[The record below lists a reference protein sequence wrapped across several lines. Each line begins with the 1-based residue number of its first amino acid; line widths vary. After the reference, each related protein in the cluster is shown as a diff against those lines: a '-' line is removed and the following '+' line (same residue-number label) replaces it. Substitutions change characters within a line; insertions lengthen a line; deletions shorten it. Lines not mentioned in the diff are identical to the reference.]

1 MMFPIK
7 YIDNNLVWNKDN
19 EVFAYYEL
27 IPCNYSFLS
36 AEQKYI
42 VHDSFRQLIAQSRE
56 GKIHA
61 LQIATESSVR
71 SIQEQSKKLVSGRL
85 RDVAIQKIDEQ
96 TEALVSMIGDNQ
108 MDYRFFLGFKLMVT
122 EQEVNLKNM
131 KKSLFMTVK
140 EFLNEVNHTLMN
152 DFVSMTNDEINRY
165 MKMEKLLENKISRR
179 FKVRRLDKN
188 DFGYLMEH
196 LYGRDGVAYEDYEY
210 SLPKKKLKKET
221 LIKYYDLIRPIRC
234 LIEESQRYLRL
245 EHEDSESYVSYL
257 TVNAIV
263 GELDFPSSE
272 IFYFQQQ
279 QFIFPVDTSMNVEIV
294 ENRKALSVV
303 RNKKKELKDL
313 DNHAFQSGSETS
325 SNVVDA
331 LDSVDEL
338 ETDLDQSKE
347 SMYKLSYVIRVS
359 APDLDELKRRCDEVK
374 DFYDDLNVKLVRPA
388 GDMLGLHSEF
398 LPASKRYINDYVQY
412 VKSDFLAS
420 LGFGATQQL
429 GENTGIYI
437 GYSVDTG
444 RNVYLQPSIASQ
456 GIKGT
461 VTNALAS
468 AFVGSLGGGKSFCN
482 NLLVYY
488 SVLFGGQAVILDP
501 KSERGNWKNTLP
513 EIAHEINIVNL
524 TSEKENAGLLDPF
537 VIMRDVKDAESLAID
552 ILTFLTGI
560 SSRDGEKFPVLR
572 KAVRSVVQSDQ
583 RGLLHVIKEL
593 RKEDTPIARNIA
605 DHIDS
610 FTDYDF
616 AHLLFS
622 DGTVE
627 NAISLEN
634 QLNIIQVADLVL
646 PDKDTT
652 FEEYTTIEL
661 LSVSMLIVISTFAL
675 DFIHSDRSIFKIVDL
690 DEAWAFLNVAQG
702 ETLSNK
708 LVRAGRAMN
717 AGVYFVTQSAT
728 DVSKESLRNNIGLK
742 FAFRSTA
749 IEEIKQTLEF
759 FGLDKEDEN
768 NQKRLRDLENGQCL
782 FQDLC
787 GRVGVIQVH
796 PVFEELLTA
805 FDTRPP
811 ISRNEVE

>member
-1 MMFPIK
+1 MFPIK

-27 IPCNYSFLS
+27 IPYNYSFLS
-36 AEQKYI
+36 AEQKFI

-61 LQIATESSVR
+61 LQIATESSIR
-71 SIQEQSKKLVSGRL
+71 SMQEQSKKLVTGKL
-85 RDVAIQKIDEQ
+85 KEVAYQKIDEQ

-108 MDYRFFLGFKLMVT
+108 VDYRFFLGFKLMVT
-122 EQEVNLKNM
+122 EEQLNLKNI
-131 KKSLFMTVK
+131 KKSAWLTFT
-140 EFLNEVNHTLMN
+140 EFLHEVNHTLMN
-152 DFVSMTNDEINRY
+152 DFVSMPNDEINRY

-179 FKVRRLDKN
+179 FKVRRLEIN
-188 DFGYLMEH
+188 DFGCSEMCIRD
-196 LYGRDGVAYEDYEY
+196 RDGIAYEDYEY
-210 SLPKKKLKKET
+210 QLPKKKLQKET
-221 LIKYYDLIRPIRC
+221 LIKYYDLIRPTRC
-234 LIEESQRYLRL
+234 VIEESQRYLRL
-245 EHEDSESYVSYL
+245 EHEDKESYVSYF

-279 QFIFPVDTSMNVEIV
+279 QFTFPVDTSMNVEIV
-294 ENRKALSVV
+294 ENRKALTTV

-313 DNHAFQSGSETS
+313 DNHAYQAGSETS

-338 ETDLDQSKE
+338 ETDLDQTKE

-412 VKSDFLAS
+412 VKSDFLAG

-429 GENTGIYI
+429 GETTGIYM

-444 RNVYLQPSIASQ
+444 RNVYLQPSLASQ
-456 GIKGT
+456 GVKGT

-488 SVLFGGQAVILDP
+488 AVLFGGQALLLDP
-501 KSERGNWKNTLP
+501 KSERGNWKETLP

-524 TSEKENAGLLDPF
+524 TSDKDNAGLLDPF
-537 VIMRDVKDAESLAID
+537 VIMKNVKDAESLAID

-572 KAVRSVVQSDQ
+572 KAVRSVTQSDS
-583 RGLLHVIKEL
+583 RGLLHVIDEL
-593 RKEDTPIARNIA
+593 RREDTPISRNIA

-627 NAISLEN
+627 NAISLDN

-708 LVRAGRAMN
+708 LVRAGRAMQ
-717 AGVYFVTQSAT
+717 AGVYFVTQSSG
-728 DVSKESLRNNIGLK
+728 DVSKESLKNNIGLK
-742 FAFRSTA
+742 FAFRSTDLG
-749 IEEIKQTLEF
+749 EIKQTLEF
-759 FGLDKEDEN
+759 FGIDKEDEN

-782 FQDLC
+782 LQDLY
-787 GRVGVIQVH
+787 GRVGVVQIH
-796 PVFEELLTA
+796 PVFEELLHA

-811 ISRNEVE
+811 VQRNEVE

>member
-1 MMFPIK
+1 MFPIK

-27 IPCNYSFLS
+27 IPYNYSFLS
-36 AEQKYI
+36 AEQKFI

-61 LQIATESSVR
+61 LQIATESSIR
-71 SIQEQSKKLVSGRL
+71 SMQEQSKKLVTGKL
-85 RDVAIQKIDEQ
+85 KEVAYQKIDEQ

-108 MDYRFFLGFKLMVT
+108 VDYRFFLGFKLMVT
-122 EQEVNLKNM
+122 EEQLNLKNI
-131 KKSLFMTVK
+131 KKSAWLTFK
-140 EFLNEVNHTLMN
+140 EFLHEVNHTLMN
-152 DFVSMTNDEINRY
+152 DFVSMPNDEINRY

-179 FKVRRLDKN
+179 FKVRRLEIN

-196 LYGRDGVAYEDYEY
+196 LYGRDGIAYEDYEY
-210 SLPKKKLKKET
+210 QLPKKKLKKET
-221 LIKYYDLIRPIRC
+221 LIKYYDLIRPTRC
-234 LIEESQRYLRL
+234 VIEESQRYLRL
-245 EHEDSESYVSYL
+245 EHEDKESYVSYF

-279 QFIFPVDTSMNVEIV
+279 QFTFPVDTSMNVEIV
-294 ENRKALSVV
+294 ENRKALTTV

-313 DNHAFQSGSETS
+313 DNHAYQAGSETS

-338 ETDLDQSKE
+338 ETDLDQTKE
-347 SMYKLSYVIRVS
+347 SMYKLSYVVRVS
-359 APDLDELKRRCDEVK
+359 ADDLDELKRRCDEVK

-412 VKSDFLAS
+412 VKSDFLAG

-429 GENTGIYI
+429 GETTGIYM

-444 RNVYLQPSIASQ
+444 RNVYLQPSLASQ
-456 GIKGT
+456 GVKGT

-501 KSERGNWKNTLP
+501 KSERGNWKETLP

-524 TSEKENAGLLDPF
+524 TSDKDNAGLLDPF
-537 VIMRDVKDAESLAID
+537 VIMKNVKDAESLAID

-572 KAVRSVVQSDQ
+572 KAVRSVTQSDS
-583 RGLLHVIKEL
+583 RGLLHVIDEL
-593 RKEDTPIARNIA
+593 RREDTPISRNIA

-627 NAISLEN
+627 NAISLDN

-708 LVRAGRAMN
+708 LVRAGRAMQ
-717 AGVYFVTQSAT
+717 AGVYFVTQSSG
-728 DVSKESLRNNIGLK
+728 DVSKESLKNNIGLK
-742 FAFRSTA
+742 FAFRSTD
-749 IEEIKQTLEF
+749 INEIKQTLEF
-759 FGLDKEDEN
+759 FGIDKDDVN

-782 FQDLC
+782 VQDLY
-787 GRVGVIQVH
+787 GRVGVVQIH
-796 PVFEELLTA
+796 PVFEELLHA

-811 ISRNEVE
+811 VQRNGVE